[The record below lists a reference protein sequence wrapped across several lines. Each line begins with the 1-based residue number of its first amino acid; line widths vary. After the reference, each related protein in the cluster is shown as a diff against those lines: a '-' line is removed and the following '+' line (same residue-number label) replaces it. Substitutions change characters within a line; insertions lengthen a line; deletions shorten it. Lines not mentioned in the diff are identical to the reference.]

1 MPSHVHF
8 PPAFKPLIDPV
19 LQIKLAHQPST
30 GLSVGQTVEARV
42 MERLDDGRFTVRIGA
57 QHLTAEAQ
65 PTLRPG
71 QTMTLRVDSLSP
83 RVLLSVVSPPEERIA
98 AEYLRVFRSNPEALA
113 QSLVELTEIVSGPR
127 SADLSRLA
135 GRDHLA
141 AILDA
146 LGSAMLGRE
155 KMERGFSLHEAV
167 RSLGLELES
176 DLRKA
181 LESPGG
187 HRDIPPPASLR
198 ESLKPGLMKLIDE
211 LQAKL
216 QSVETQPADAK
227 AIRELTPALERT
239 VRAIESQQV
248 LNVHFQETEGKLLI
262 QVPLILPGLAGKA
275 DIFIRDEDWRPGR
288 GGRKESFRVVFA
300 LEMDALGDVMAHA
313 HFHGKA
319 VTCRIQC
326 ENEEVTA
333 FVTGLL
339 PGLEEQL
346 RQIGCTAADL
356 SVSAGNVREAL
367 DECLREELY
376 GDGQT
381 LSVFA

>member
-1 MPSHVHF
+1 MPSRVHF
-8 PPAFKPLIDPV
+8 PPVFKPLIDPV

-30 GLSVGQTVEARV
+30 GLSVGQTAEARV
-42 MERLDDGRFTVRIGA
+42 MEKLDDGRFIIRIGA
-57 QHLTAEAQ
+57 NHLTAEAE

-98 AEYLRVFRSNPEALA
+98 AEQLRVFRSNPDALT
-113 QSLVELTEIVSGPR
+113 QSLVELTEIVSGSR
-127 SADLSRLA
+127 GADLSRLA
-135 GRDHLA
+135 GRENLA

-146 LGSAMLGRE
+146 LGSAMPGRE
-155 KMERGFSLHEAV
+155 KMERGFSLREAV
-167 RSLGLELES
+167 RSLGLQLES

-187 HRDIPPPASLR
+187 HRDTPPASLK

-216 QSVETQPADAK
+216 QSVEIQPADAK

-300 LEMDALGDVMAHA
+300 LEMDALGDVMAQA
-313 HFHGKA
+313 HVHGKA
-319 VTCRIQC
+319 VSCRIQC
-326 ENEEVTA
+326 ENEDVAA

-339 PGLEEQL
+339 PALEEQL

-356 SVSAGNVREAL
+356 SVSAGNVREAM

-381 LSVFA
+381 LNLFA